1 MDTDVKLVRVDE
13 VDDRWDV
20 LHQADALVFGTPTH
34 IGGIA
39 WQFQAFI
46 EKTSGEIWLDRLWTD
61 KLAAGFTCSAG
72 RSGDKLACLERL
84 VIFAAQ
90 MGMIWV
96 PLHLL
101 GGNYSKSGG
110 EEDLNRMA
118 GYLGVMAQANIDE
131 GPNRAPPD
139 SDRKTAFFHG
149 QHIAQVARSFKPA
162 LPR

>member
-1 MDTDVKLVRVDE
+1 MSDKTHVAIVYFSAEGHTEAIAGSIAKGAAQVADTEVKLVRVDD
-13 VDDRWDV
+13 VDEQWEV
-20 LHQADALVFGTPTH
+20 LHRADALVFGTPTH

-46 EKTSGEIWLDRLWTD
+46 EKTSGAIWLDRMWTD

-84 VIFAAQ
+84 VLFAAQ

-101 GGNYSKSGG
+101 GGNYSTRGG
-110 EEDLNRMA
+110 E
-118 GYLGVMAQANIDE
+118 G
-131 GPNRAPPD
+131 
-139 SDRKTAFFHG
+139 DRH
-149 QHIAQVARSFKPA
+149 
-162 LPR
+162 